1 MKCKKN
7 FVIYIVD
14 PESLRLEEEIE
25 YVLDEDW
32 DVRDAILW
40 IQEHALYFLKFSIN
54 RYNSLGFF
62 TSFSWP

>member
-1 MKCKKN
+1 MKWKKN

-25 YVLDEDW
+25 YVLDDNW

-40 IQEHALYFLKFSIN
+40 IQEH
-54 RYNSLGFF
+54 SL
-62 TSFSWP
+62 WL

>member
-1 MKCKKN
+1 MILLTHFGMKRKKN

-32 DVRDAILW
+32 DIRDAILW
-40 IQEHALYFLKFSIN
+40 LQEHEL
-54 RYNSLGFF
+54 
-62 TSFSWP
+62 